1 MELFW
6 TMMALV
12 VPAALVVALTRLS
25 RNKYIAV
32 LLTFIVFAVAI
43 QRGYFYSEWTIFL
56 DAVSIILGYMLV
68 EIYDLDQ
75 FDDKTEE

>member
-6 TMMALV
+6 TLMALV
-12 VPAALVVALTRLS
+12 VPATLVIVLTRLS

-32 LLTFIVFAVAI
+32 LLTFILFAVAI
-43 QRGYFYSEWTIFL
+43 QNGYFYSEWTIFL
-56 DAVSIILGYMLV
+56 DALSIVIGYMLV

-75 FDDKTEE
+75 FDDNNEE